1 MTSGIIEILKENT
14 ALAALV
20 GVDQRSEVKIYPFQA
35 PEKVSQPY
43 ILVSEVSVNP
53 AAAKMCIP
61 SLDYANYQVNCY
73 GLTLHK
79 MEILQRACRA
89 ALEIGQG
96 FTTDSGASF
105 GYIRM
110 TNRQDLYSHGEG
122 QGNGLYVKSGT
133 YEAEVRGDIT

>member
-20 GVDQRSEVKIYPFQA
+20 GTDHRNEVKIYPFIA

-43 ILVSEVSVNP
+43 IIVSEVSVSP

-61 SLDYANYQVNCY
+61 SLDYANYEVNCY
-73 GLTLHK
+73 GLSFHG

-89 ALEIGQG
+89 ALEVGQG
-96 FTTDSGASF
+96 FTTDAGALF

-110 TNRQDLYSHGEG
+110 TTRRDLYLHGEG

-133 YEAEVRGDIT
+133 YEAEVRGDI